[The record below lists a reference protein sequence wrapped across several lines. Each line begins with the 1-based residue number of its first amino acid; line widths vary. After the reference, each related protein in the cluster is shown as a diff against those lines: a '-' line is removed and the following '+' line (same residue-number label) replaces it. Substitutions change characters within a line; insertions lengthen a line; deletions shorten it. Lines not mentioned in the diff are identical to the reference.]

1 MEQEIV
7 YIPYVP
13 CSNSGEFWAPFPDR
27 GPRGQGGERRAKE
40 QASQDT

>member
-13 CSNSGEFWAPFPDR
+13 CSNSGELWAP